1 MWYIEKILA
10 RLPGELLNN
19 MMNTLFES
27 SKINT
32 LTLANRFI
40 RSATWAGMA
49 DDDGNCTAQLIELMT
64 ELAKGGVGLIITG
77 HSYVHQNGRH
87 SPWQLGIDRDELIPG
102 LKRMTREV
110 HEHNGKI
117 AVQLGYGGAYLSKSR
132 VRSMSVTDI
141 QELVEA
147 YGQAA
152 IRAKEADF
160 DAVQI
165 FAAHGFFLSQLLCPR
180 YNDRTDQYGGDI
192 RNRARVLL
200 EVMETVRQAVGPDYP
215 VLVKLN
221 AQDFVENGME
231 LEEAIQV
238 GLMLEDKGVNAIE
251 LSGGLLN
258 NPNVLQTHIRSD
270 ADEAYLQN
278 EARAFQEKIKVPLIL
293 VGGIRSYNVARQLI
307 EQGVTDYISMCR
319 PFICEP
325 DLVNRWQS
333 GNLTKAACISCN
345 NCIELGKAGH
355 GISCIPLVE
364 SEPETFFPQL
374 TESIPASHPHP
385 PGTNYKI
392 SIGLEQVDAG
402 FSPVV
407 KVEMEHNGKVLG
419 QTPYFPLGSDD
430 YARVSSAIEEL
441 LSKQAGESQ

>member
-1 MWYIEKILA
+1 MSK
-10 RLPGELLNN
+10 
-19 MMNTLFES
+19 LFES
-27 SKINT
+27 TRINT

-49 DDDGNCTAQLIELMT
+49 DDDGNCTPQLIELMT

-77 HSYVHQNGRH
+77 HSFVHQNGRH
-87 SPWQLGIDRDELIPG
+87 SPWQLGIDRDELMPG
-102 LKRMTREV
+102 LKRMTRAV
-110 HEHNGKI
+110 HEHQGKI

-132 VRSMSVTDI
+132 VRSMSITDM
-141 QELVEA
+141 QELVKA

-152 IRAKEADF
+152 VRAKEAGF

-192 RNRARVLL
+192 RNRSRVLL
-200 EVMETVRQAVGPDYP
+200 EVLEAVRQAVGPDYP

-221 AQDFVENGME
+221 AQDFVEDGLN

-238 GLMLEDKGVNAIE
+238 GLMLEDRDVDAIE
-251 LSGGLLN
+251 LSAGLLN
-258 NPNVLQTHIRSD
+258 NPNVLRTHINSE

-278 EARAFQEKIKVPLIL
+278 EAREFKKKIKVPLIL
-293 VGGIRSYNVARQLI
+293 VGGIRSCNMAGNLI
-307 EQGVTDYISMCR
+307 EDGVADYISMCR

-345 NCIELGKAGH
+345 NCVEQGKAGH
-355 GISCIPLVE
+355 GISCIPLME
-364 SEPETFFPQL
+364 SEAETFFPQL
-374 TESIPASHPHP
+374 TEIIPASPPHP
-385 PGTNYKI
+385 PGTNYRI

-407 KVEMEHNGKVLG
+407 KVEMEYNDKVLG

-430 YARVSSAIEEL
+430 YERVRSTIAEL
-441 LSKQAGESQ
+441 LSKQAGESQN